1 MKLVTHQTPAGPRGA
16 ILHGDSRDT
25 LLDLENLLFW
35 STLEAGGSATRAAVR
50 EQFGDGVLGFVQHA
64 ALARAA
70 VDRAIAA
77 LDEVPEAID
86 GIPTKTAAATATYL
100 APIPRPP
107 SLRDAYSFEQHV
119 ATARKNRG
127 LEMTPDFFRFPV
139 YYFSNHQAVIGPGDL
154 AVRPKLL
161 ERLDFELE
169 AAIVLGEEL
178 RDADPAKADKAIFG
192 LMVMNDFSA
201 RAEQMEEMKMS
212 LGPAKGKDFATGL
225 GPWLVTL
232 DELAGQTRA
241 TDKGNVFDLE
251 MRAFVNG
258 KQLSTGKLSDMHFT
272 FAQILERASYG
283 CTLYPGDVIGSGTCG
298 TGCLLELNGSKIT
311 HDQWLK
317 DGDSVALEIDGLGRL
332 ENRIAAG

>member
-1 MKLVTHQTPAGPRGA
+1 MKLVTHQTPAGARGA
-16 ILHGDSRDT
+16 ILDGDT

-35 STLEAGGSATRAAVR
+35 NTLESGGSATRASVH
-50 EQFGDGVLGFVQHA
+50 EQFGQGVLGFVQHA

-70 VDRAIAA
+70 VDRALAA
-77 LDEVPEAID
+77 LADVPEAID
-86 GIPTKTAAATATYL
+86 GIPTRTLARAATFL

-107 SLRDAYSFEQHV
+107 SVRDAYAFEQHV
-119 ATARKNRG
+119 ATARRNRG

-139 YYFSNHQAVIGPGDL
+139 YYFSNHQAVVGPGEL

-161 ERLDFELE
+161 ERLDYELE
-169 AAIVLGEEL
+169 AAIVVGEEL
-178 RDADPAKADKAIFG
+178 RDADTGTADKAIFG

-201 RAEQMEEMKMS
+201 RVEQMEEMKMS

-232 DELAGQTRA
+232 DELAPQIRA
-241 TDKGNVFDLE
+241 TDKGNHFDLG

-258 KQLSTGKLSDMHFT
+258 KLLSQGNLAEMNFT

-283 CTLYPGDVIGSGTCG
+283 CTLHPGDVIGSGTVG

-311 HDQWLK
+311 DNQWLVP
-317 DGDSVALEIDGLGRL
+317 GDHVALEIDRLGRL
-332 ENRIAAG
+332 ENTITAG

>member
-1 MKLVTHQTPAGPRGA
+1 MKLVTHQTPAGARGA
-16 ILHGDSRDT
+16 ILDGDT

-35 STLEAGGSATRAAVR
+35 NTLESGGSATRASVR
-50 EQFGDGVLGFVQHA
+50 EQFGQGVLGFVQHA

-70 VDRAIAA
+70 VDRALAA
-77 LDEVPEAID
+77 LAHVPEAID
-86 GIPTKTAAATATYL
+86 GIPTRTLARGATFL

-107 SLRDAYSFEQHV
+107 SVRDAYAFEQHV

-139 YYFSNHQAVIGPGDL
+139 YYFSNHQAVVGPGDL

-161 ERLDFELE
+161 ERLDYELE
-169 AAIVLGEEL
+169 AAIVVGEEL
-178 RDADPAKADKAIFG
+178 RDADTSTADKAIFG

-232 DELAGQTRA
+232 DELAPQIRA
-241 TDKGNVFDLE
+241 TDKGNHFDLG

-258 KQLSTGKLSDMHFT
+258 KLLSQGNLAEMNFT

-283 CTLYPGDVIGSGTCG
+283 CTLHPGDVIGSGTVG

-311 HDQWLK
+311 DNQWLVP
-317 DGDSVALEIDGLGRL
+317 GDDVALEIDLLGRL
-332 ENRIAAG
+332 ENTITAG